1 MDVPKDQIATL
12 MEHGLYDSAEM
23 LGCFLVSSSTA
34 SAEASPHLKAETLIL
49 LGDALFHQREY
60 RRAIHTYKQA
70 LHHCARVPKQSSGIS
85 RSSLSLST
93 RSSVNASSVSAINEN
108 EVRFKIASSHFALS
122 ETKAAIAEMESVKT
136 RSLEMNILMAKL
148 HRNSGYN
155 RGAIAFYKECLRQC
169 PYVLE
174 AIIGL
179 AELGATAKD
188 IISAFT
194 QTSSRSTK
202 VSLDQIDPTRWL
214 QRYVEAQCCV
224 ASHAYKGALEL
235 FAELLQRFPN
245 NVHLLTETAKVEA
258 IIGKNDEAIM
268 RFEKV
273 RSIDPYTLTCMDE
286 YAMLLQMKC
295 DYSRLNKLVHDLLSI
310 DHTRAE
316 VFVALSVL
324 WERKDPRT
332 ALSYAEKS
340 IRVDERH
347 IPGYIV
353 KGNFL
358 LLAKRPEAAAI
369 AFRAAQNLRSD
380 LRSYQG
386 LVHSYL
392 AFGKTKEALYTARE
406 AMNAMPQ
413 SAKALKLVG
422 DVHANTSS
430 GREKAKKFYESALR
444 LEPGYLGAAIALA
457 DLHLMEGRNGDA
469 VSLLER
475 YLKDWAD
482 ESLHVKLAQ
491 VFAATNM
498 LQDSLS
504 HYQAALRI
512 NPQNEAA
519 KKGLD
524 RLEKQMKGIDP
535 DAADE
540 NDENDVEDVDGDTE
554 EAELIEA
561 WFFLCVL
568 LMGFISCISLPTIS
582 SRIPSTLVSKQST
595 LASLYSPK
603 MVALRRVDKP
613 SSLLSLS
620 TTSSMM
626 VTPIQASSSSSTIGE
641 TSDGLK
647 VQSSVSI
654 GANDLLIVG
663 PGVLGRLVAEKWREE
678 HPDCQI
684 IGQTVTTNHHDE
696 LEKLGIK
703 PALKETEF
711 DGKFSYVIFCAPP
724 SQSPDYAAELRTA
737 ASKWNGEGSF
747 LFTSSS
753 APFDCF
759 DNGDCNEDSPVVPLG
774 KSPRT
779 DVLLRA
785 EKVVL
790 EKTRGAHN
798 YWLNKE
804 TVDARP
810 DHILN
815 LIHYED
821 AASLAVAI
829 MKRKAGGRIY
839 LGCDN
844 HPLSRQ
850 EVMDLMD
857 QSGKYDKKFKGFTST
872 SGPLGKKLNN
882 SRTRAEI
889 GWEPK
894 YPSFAQFLGVTK

>member
-23 LGCFLVSSSTA
+23 LGCFLVSSSTV

-49 LGDALFHQREY
+49 LGDALFHRREY

-93 RSSVNASSVSAINEN
+93 RSSVNASSVSSINEN

-268 RFEKV
+268 RFEKVV

-554 EAELIEA
+554 EAELI
-561 WFFLCVL
+561 
-568 LMGFISCISLPTIS
+568 
-582 SRIPSTLVSKQST
+582 SRIPSTLFSKQST
-595 LASLYSPK
+595 LASLYSLNK
-603 MVALRRVDKP
+603 FALRREYKL
-613 SSLLSLS
+613 SFSLSLS
-620 TTSSMM
+620 TTSSMI
-626 VTPIQASSSSSTIGE
+626 VTPIHASSSSSSTIGE

-647 VQSSVSI
+647 VQSHVSI

-663 PGVLGRLVAEKWREE
+663 AGVLGRLVAEKWREE

-684 IGQTVTTNHHDE
+684 IGQTVTINHHNE

-759 DNGDCNEDSPVVPLG
+759 DNGECNEDSPVVPLG

-785 EKVVL
+785 EQVVL

-829 MKRKAGGRIY
+829 MKKKAGGRIF

-850 EVMDLMD
+850 EVMDLMA
-857 QSGKYDKKFKGFTST
+857 QSGKYDKEFKGFTST
-872 SGPLGKKLNN
+872 TGPLGKKLNN

>member
-1 MDVPKDQIATL
+1 
-12 MEHGLYDSAEM
+12 
-23 LGCFLVSSSTA
+23 
-34 SAEASPHLKAETLIL
+34 
-49 LGDALFHQREY
+49 
-60 RRAIHTYKQA
+60 
-70 LHHCARVPKQSSGIS
+70 
-85 RSSLSLST
+85 
-93 RSSVNASSVSAINEN
+93 
-108 EVRFKIASSHFALS
+108 
-122 ETKAAIAEMESVKT
+122 
-136 RSLEMNILMAKL
+136 
-148 HRNSGYN
+148 
-155 RGAIAFYKECLRQC
+155 
-169 PYVLE
+169 
-174 AIIGL
+174 
-179 AELGATAKD
+179 
-188 IISAFT
+188 
-194 QTSSRSTK
+194 
-202 VSLDQIDPTRWL
+202 
-214 QRYVEAQCCV
+214 
-224 ASHAYKGALEL
+224 
-235 FAELLQRFPN
+235 
-245 NVHLLTETAKVEA
+245 
-258 IIGKNDEAIM
+258 
-268 RFEKV
+268 
-273 RSIDPYTLTCMDE
+273 
-286 YAMLLQMKC
+286 
-295 DYSRLNKLVHDLLSI
+295 
-310 DHTRAE
+310 
-316 VFVALSVL
+316 
-324 WERKDPRT
+324 
-332 ALSYAEKS
+332 
-340 IRVDERH
+340 
-347 IPGYIV
+347 
-353 KGNFL
+353 
-358 LLAKRPEAAAI
+358 
-369 AFRAAQNLRSD
+369 
-380 LRSYQG
+380 
-386 LVHSYL
+386 
-392 AFGKTKEALYTARE
+392 
-406 AMNAMPQ
+406 
-413 SAKALKLVG
+413 
-422 DVHANTSS
+422 
-430 GREKAKKFYESALR
+430 
-444 LEPGYLGAAIALA
+444 
-457 DLHLMEGRNGDA
+457 
-469 VSLLER
+469 
-475 YLKDWAD
+475 
-482 ESLHVKLAQ
+482 
-491 VFAATNM
+491 
-498 LQDSLS
+498 
-504 HYQAALRI
+504 
-512 NPQNEAA
+512 
-519 KKGLD
+519 
-524 RLEKQMKGIDP
+524 
-535 DAADE
+535 
-540 NDENDVEDVDGDTE
+540 
-554 EAELIEA
+554 
-561 WFFLCVL
+561 
-568 LMGFISCISLPTIS
+568 MGFISCISLPTIS

-620 TTSSMM
+620 TTSSTM

-790 EKTRGAHN
+790 ESGGTVLRLAGLYTETRGAHN

-844 HPLSRQ
+844 HPLSRK